1 MANIGRRPQPEAV
14 RSLVFTG
21 LTQVNREGAYANLRL
36 PELLSNSS
44 LDERNRA
51 LATEMLYGTL
61 RMQGK
66 HDALIK
72 RHIDRPFEAVD
83 AGIIDLLRMGIHQV
97 KEMRIPDHAAV
108 GETVEVARATVG
120 ESKASF
126 VNAILR
132 KATSDT
138 SFESN
143 IDAITDPKSR
153 LAIKNSHPEW
163 IVSAFYDALRNWDRV
178 ESLLVSNNTPVKP
191 HLIAWPGRSEVSEL
205 LAEGGEVLDWTTH
218 GVLSVKMPGLYTAIR
233 ERRAGVQDRGSQLV
247 SEIFLRTAEMDSHSL
262 SWLDMCAGP
271 GGKAAAVYHSLAQ
284 LRPED
289 EFTANEPSQ
298 HRAELVSHVIPPKR
312 VIIHSGQELVNES
325 ARYDRIIVDA
335 PCTGLGA
342 LRRRP
347 EARWRKTPNDL
358 KELVKIQRELLAAA
372 QSILNP
378 GGYIAYVTCSPHIQE
393 TRAQSLEFAHRFPNM
408 SQVHIQQFL
417 PDSVPTSIVDVD
429 GNMQL
434 WTDTDDSD
442 AMYMA
447 IFQKNLATE

>member
-1 MANIGRRPQPEAV
+1 MANIGKKPKPEAV
-14 RSLVFTG
+14 RSLVFKG

-36 PELLSNSS
+36 PELLSHSN

-51 LATEMLYGTL
+51 LATEMFYGTL

-72 RHIDRPFEAVD
+72 RHIDRPFDAVD
-83 AGIIDLLRMGIHQV
+83 PGIVDLLRMGIHQV

-138 SFESN
+138 TFESD
-143 IDAITDPKSR
+143 IDAIADLKARYSV
-153 LAIKNSHPEW
+153 KYSHPEW
-163 IVSAFYDALRNWDRV
+163 IVGAFYDALRDWDRV
-178 ESLLVSNNTPVKP
+178 ESLLIANNTPVKP
-191 HLIAWPGRSEVSEL
+191 HLIAWPGRSERSEL
-205 LAEGGEVLDWTTH
+205 LAEGGEELTWTSH
-218 GVLSVKMPGLYTAIR
+218 GVLSAKMPGAYSAIR

-247 SEIFLRTAEMDSHSL
+247 SEIFVSTARAVDADL
-262 SWLDMCAGP
+262 NWLDMCAGP
-271 GGKAAAVYHSLAQ
+271 GGKAAAVYHSLTQ
-284 LRPED
+284 IRPRD
-289 EFTANEPSQ
+289 RFTANEPSE
-298 HRAELVSHVIPPKR
+298 HRAELVSHVVPSEF
-312 VIIHSGQELVNES
+312 VIVHAGQELVNQN

-347 EARWRKTPNDL
+347 EARWRKSTNDL
-358 KELVKIQRELLAAA
+358 KELVKIQRELLTAAEK
-372 QSILNP
+372 ILNP
-378 GGYIAYVTCSPHIQE
+378 GGILAYVTCSPHIQE
-393 TRAQSLEFAHRFPNM
+393 TRAQALEFTHRYPNM
-408 SQVHIQQFL
+408 KPIRIEQFL
-417 PDSVPTSIVDVD
+417 PDPIPSSVIDVD

-434 WTDTDDSD
+434 WTDTDDADS
-442 AMYMA
+442 MYMA
-447 IFQKNLATE
+447 IFQKNSATE

>member
-1 MANIGRRPQPEAV
+1 MANIGKRPKPEAV
-14 RSLVFTG
+14 RSLVFKG

-36 PELLSNSS
+36 PELLSNST

-83 AGIIDLLRMGIHQV
+83 PGIVDLLRMGIHQV

-132 KATSDT
+132 RATSDT
-138 SFESN
+138 TFESD
-143 IDAITDPKSR
+143 IDSMTDLKSR
-153 LAIKNSHPEW
+153 YAIKYSHPEW
-163 IVSAFYDALRNWDRV
+163 IVAAFYDSLRDWDRV
-178 ESLLVSNNTPVKP
+178 ESLLIANNTPVKP
-191 HLIAWPGRSEVSEL
+191 HLIAWPGRSERSEL
-205 LAEGGEVLDWTTH
+205 LAEGGEELKWTTN
-218 GVLSVKMPGLYTAIR
+218 GVLSAKMPGMYTAVR

-247 SEIFLRTAEMDSHSL
+247 SEIFLRTALNESSHL
-262 SWLDMCAGP
+262 TWLDMCAGP
-271 GGKAAAVYHSLAQ
+271 GGKAAAVYHSLSQ
-284 LRPED
+284 LRPSD
-289 EFTANEPSQ
+289 HFTANEPSE
-298 HRAELVSHVIPPKR
+298 HRAELVSHVIPADS
-312 VIIHSGQELVNES
+312 VIVHPGQELVDEE

-347 EARWRKTPNDL
+347 EARWRKTTNDL

-372 QSILNP
+372 ESILNP
-378 GGYIAYVTCSPHIQE
+378 GGVIAYVTCSPHIQE

-408 SQVHIQQFL
+408 MPVGIAQFL
-417 PDSVPTSIVDVD
+417 PESVPNSVIDID

-434 WTDTDDSD
+434 WTDTDDAD

-447 IFQKNLATE
+447 IFQKNS